1 MNDPFPCNTY
11 QCSVACVVYSK
22 YIVKR
27 LWRSFLQ
34 KQMIKIT
41 LNIEI
46 YLRNL
51 GTFDLFTGR
60 DLPFRK
66 RISYLD
72 KEYKK

>member
-1 MNDPFPCNTY
+1 
-11 QCSVACVVYSK
+11 
-22 YIVKR
+22 
-27 LWRSFLQ
+27 
-34 KQMIKIT
+34 MIKIT

-51 GTFDLFTGR
+51 GTFDLFTGK

-72 KEYKK
+72 KEYKKQNEIQKMRNIPRVPMLRLFREKHELL

>member
-1 MNDPFPCNTY
+1 
-11 QCSVACVVYSK
+11 
-22 YIVKR
+22 
-27 LWRSFLQ
+27 
-34 KQMIKIT
+34 MIKIT

-51 GTFDLFTGR
+51 GTFDLFTGK